1 MGAGRHD
8 DGVISSHAVSPLLVA
23 LLLATAGCASAR
35 PETSPPAPP
44 NSDQRCVPVGRWV
57 DPGSGTSL
65 TTAEF
70 IPGVARQRV
79 VLLGEAHDNLEHHA
93 WQLQTLAALSAARD
107 EIAVGFEM
115 LPRRVQKP
123 LDRWI
128 GGELDEQAFLEGV
141 DWGRSWSLPAELY
154 LPIFRFARLNR
165 FPAVALN
172 VDRRL
177 IERVGDVGWAAVP
190 VDEREGLSD
199 PAPASDAYRAW
210 LADVY
215 GDHAPKDDT
224 PLDPTALDRF
234 TDAQLVW
241 DRAFAEGIAAALER
255 HPDALVVGIIG
266 GGHVQH
272 RWGVPHQLAA
282 LGIDDV
288 AVLLPWDDGAD
299 CSKLT
304 ADLADAVFGV
314 EDTGARVANPPRLG
328 VLLSTAERG
337 VKVAHVAPAS
347 VAAAAGIADGDVILE
362 AAGTAVAAPAD
373 LREIVARQAPGTWLP
388 LRIARGNEE
397 VEIVARFPAP

>member
-1 MGAGRHD
+1 MEAGRHD
-8 DGVISSHAVSPLLVA
+8 GEVIPLRAASLLLFA
-23 LLLATAGCASAR
+23 LLLSPAGCASAR
-35 PETSPPAPP
+35 PEASPAPP
-44 NSDQRCVPVGRWV
+44 PTSGQPCVPIGRWV
-57 DPGSGTSL
+57 EPGSGARL

-70 IPGVARQRV
+70 VPGVAQKRV

-107 EIAVGFEM
+107 EIVVAFEM
-115 LPRRVQKP
+115 LPRRVQQP
-123 LDRWI
+123 LDDWI
-128 GGELDEQAFLEGV
+128 AGELDEQAFLEGV

-154 LPIFRFARLNR
+154 LPLFRFARLNR

-177 IERVGDVGWAAVP
+177 IERVGDVGWAVVP
-190 VDEREGLSD
+190 VDEREGLTD

-215 GDHAPKDDT
+215 GDHAPKDSA

-255 HPDALVVGIIG
+255 HPHALVVGIIG

-314 EDTGARVANPPRLG
+314 EDTGASVANPPRLG
-328 VLLSTAERG
+328 VLLTTAERG

-347 VAAAAGIADGDVILE
+347 IAAAAGIADGDVILE
-362 AAGTAVAAPAD
+362 AAGTRVAAPAD
-373 LREIVARQAPGTWLP
+373 LQEIVTRQAPGTWLP
-388 LRIARGNEE
+388 LRIARGDAE
-397 VEIVARFPAP
+397 VEVVARFPVP